1 MAGPENPED
10 FELEGAIL
18 DTNPKHQVGTAW
30 HVRSATSTQSGNKLM
45 LRYYLVSR
53 RAFHGAQ
60 YLSVSVDASRLSRR
74 GMLLGVACL
83 PTNVAAWLPPQ
94 VRVFVS
100 FLCGMLGVK
109 APRRHFEGASKAPRI
124 LPLP

>member
-100 FLCGMLGVK
+100 FFMRHAWGKSTAQAL
-109 APRRHFEGASKAPRI
+109 RRRLEGT
-124 LPLP
+124 